1 MPALITIDLYPPPNV
16 WIFFFNFS
24 HYIRIALI
32 CTFDN
37 FWSSYGFHILFYFFP
52 LTGPET
58 CKIFCSFLVS
68 CPRPWDLEFFFLILL
83 SVHPGPGTWKK
94 FRFSKIF
101 LRILFHFFSLLFPG
115 SKTCKNILKYF
126 HAFHNWLF
134 LNWKFILLYVKEK
147 ESRSLCKKPSAKKA
161 RPKWNDIKGCRPSNV
176 PKSKLVAP

>member
-1 MPALITIDLYPPPNV
+1 MV
-16 WIFFFNFS
+16 F
-24 HYIRIALI
+24 
-32 CTFDN
+32 TFY
-37 FWSSYGFHILFYFFP
+37 FIFFP

-68 CPRPWDLEFFFLILL
+68 CPRPWDLEFFF
-83 SVHPGPGTWKK
+83 WFC
-94 FRFSKIF
+94 FRFIQVLELEKNFASRKFFWEFYFI
-101 LRILFHFFSLLFPG
+101 FFSLLFPG
-115 SKTCKNILKYF
+115 SKTCKKFLKYF